1 MKSYRYL
8 LSLLFVLFIGTN
20 YSQAQNR
27 FTEAADQAYTNLQ
40 YSIAATNYKKAYTK
54 AKLPAEKER
63 ILYRLAECYRFINDT
78 RNAEITYGSLVRDGY
93 DRRNPM
99 VLLFYAE
106 ALRANEKYEDAKDI
120 FEQFAKAEP
129 KDPRGQNGI
138 ISCDQAKKWMQAPGK
153 YEVTNERKL
162 NSSEDDFSPAFADA
176 NYRSLIFTSDRD
188 ASTGKSLDD
197 WTGKNFSDLFISSL
211 DQKGMWSEPLL
222 LDVSGIIN
230 TKANEGS
237 ATMNNTFSRLY
248 FTRCPNNKGRES
260 GCQIWVSN
268 KGENRWSDP
277 DMIQLSKDTTIAI
290 GQPTLS
296 SDELSIIF
304 SCEKVGGYGGKDLW
318 ISNRK
323 NVNEP
328 FGAPMNLGP
337 EINTP
342 GDEMFPFLS
351 GDSVLYF
358 SSNGQIGMGGLDIF
372 KSSRVGNRWTKPQ
385 NLLPPINSSADDFG
399 IIYIPKE
406 DRGYFCSNRKG
417 GKGGDDIYSFS
428 HPPIVYTLKGVIK
441 DDRSLQYL
449 EGAKIK
455 LLGSN
460 GSSVET
466 RSDPKGNYGFSNN
479 QLEPN
484 VTYDIEAGKDNYF
497 TKKARET
504 TVGVER
510 SKDFVINFNLEPIPD
525 KPVILPD
532 ILYDLDKWDLK
543 PQYQDSL
550 QGLIRT
556 LEENPRLII
565 ELSSHTDARAGLEYN
580 DQLSQKRAES
590 AVNFLIER
598 GIDPGRLKAKGYG
611 KRVPRTLTQDLIREG
626 YTFKAGTVITEEFVN
641 SLPNKPIQEAAHQMN
656 RRTEFKVLSKDFIPK
671 PKNKAI
677 AARIE
682 IITAPDQDSV
692 KLTSDEDGFLI
703 IPIIANGINYNVSLA
718 EGDESYLHFSKLETL
733 KLLKDGVISK
743 NDFEG
748 DTETVLAN
756 STVADKAIF
765 KIHEIRIGTKTIKNV
780 KASVSLL
787 QKVSVM
793 MGEEMLSRFGQ
804 YTLNR
809 KNKLLI
815 LK

>member
-1 MKSYRYL
+1 MKSYFYL
-8 LSLLFVLFIGTN
+8 LSLLFVFLFGIN
-20 YSQAQNR
+20 QSQAQNR

-54 AKLPAEKER
+54 AKLAAEKER
-63 ILYRLAECYRFINDT
+63 ILFRLAECYRFINDT
-78 RNAEITYGSLVRDGY
+78 HNAEITYGSLVRNGY
-93 DRRNPM
+93 GRQNSM

-138 ISCDQAKKWMQAPGK
+138 ISCDQAKRWAQAPGK
-153 YEVTNERKL
+153 YEVINERKL

-197 WTGKNFSDLFISSL
+197 WTGKNFSDLFSSSI
-211 DQKGMWSEPLL
+211 DQKGMWSEPVL
-222 LDVSGIIN
+222 LDVSGVIN

-237 ATMNNTFSRLY
+237 ATMNSTFNRLY

-260 GCQIWVSN
+260 GCQIWFSN
-268 KGENRWSDP
+268 KGENRWTNP
-277 DMIQLSKDTTIAI
+277 EMIQLSKDSTIAI

-296 SDELSIIF
+296 SDELTIIF

-318 ISNRK
+318 VSTRNSI
-323 NVNEP
+323 NEP

-358 SSNGQIGMGGLDIF
+358 SSNGHIGMGGLDIF
-372 KSSRVGNRWTKPQ
+372 KSSRTGNRWSKPQ

-399 IIYIPKE
+399 IIVVPKE

-428 HPPIVYTLKGVIK
+428 RPPIVYTLKGVVK
-441 DDRSLQYL
+441 DDRSLQFL
-449 EGAKIK
+449 DGAKIK

-504 TVGVER
+504 TVGIDR

-556 LEENPRLII
+556 LEENPRLVV

-611 KRVPRTLTQDLIREG
+611 KRVPRTLSQDMVREG
-626 YTFKAGTVITEEFVN
+626 YTFKAGTVITEEFVA
-641 SLPNKPIQEAAHQMN
+641 SLPDKPTQEAAHQMN

-671 PKNKAI
+671 PINKAI
-677 AARIE
+677 TPHIE
-682 IITAPDQDSV
+682 IVTVPDQDSV
-692 KLTSDEDGFLI
+692 KLTSDEEGFLI
-703 IPIIANGINYNVSLA
+703 IPVIANGINYSVSLA
-718 EGDESYLHFSKLETL
+718 EGDDSYLHFSKPETL
-733 KLLKDGVISK
+733 KLLKEGVISK
-743 NDFEG
+743 NDFDG
-748 DTETVLAN
+748 DSEAVLAN
-756 STVADKAIF
+756 STVADKAVF
-765 KIHEIRIGTKTIKNV
+765 KLREVRIGTKTIKNL
-780 KASVSLL
+780 KASVSAL
-787 QKVSVM
+787 QKVSIM

-804 YTLNR
+804 YTLDR
-809 KNKLLI
+809 KKKLLI